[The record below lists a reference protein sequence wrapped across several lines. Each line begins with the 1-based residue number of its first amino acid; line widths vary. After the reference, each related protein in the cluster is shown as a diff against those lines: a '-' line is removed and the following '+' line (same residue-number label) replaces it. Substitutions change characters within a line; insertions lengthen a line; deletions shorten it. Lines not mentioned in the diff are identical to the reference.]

1 MRAIDADELL
11 EHVWREHL
19 DSRERIAELVESRPT
34 LDTKN
39 LVMKEIDKIVSD
51 YYMSKCTG
59 TKEKLEGKRL
69 LPRGLRSKTDLIS
82 SQ

>member
-11 EHVWREHL
+11 ELVWRERL

-51 YYMSKCTG
+51 YYMSKG
-59 TKEKLEGKRL
+59 R
-69 LPRGLRSKTDLIS
+69 
-82 SQ
+82 